1 MYLLIIRTPLI
12 SFILTFI
19 NQKRIRPNTIQT
31 LACIIILFAWINS
44 VTIFYECIINDTH
57 CQTKII
63 NWIEIVHMRRKIRL
77 HIDTLSSSMLFIIT
91 SISLFVH
98 VYSLQYMNEDPHK
111 HRFIRYLSLFT
122 FFMIILVR
130 RNNFILLLIGWE
142 GVGICSYLL
151 INFWYTRIQANKSGI
166 KAIIINRIG
175 DIALLI
181 RTIIIIKK
189 FGRTKFE
196 NLIHIQE
203 NIKIQFTINSIC
215 LLLLIAA
222 IGKSSLIGLH
232 IWLPDAMEGPTPISA
247 LIHAATM
254 VTAGIFLLIRSSS
267 LLEERKIRLIITA
280 WIGAITAFFAATTGL
295 RQNDIKRII
304 AYSTCRQLGYM
315 ALAIGI
321 SKYNIGLL
329 LLLILYS
336 LKDYYSIGAGI
347 AIHTIKNEQDIRKLR
362 RLIKQTPL
370 TYIGLITASLTIT
383 GIPFLT
389 AYFSKDLIIER
400 AYKNSILYWLAII
413 TATLTALYSTRLI
426 YFSFLKNPQYYIT
439 HSIRKNRETN
449 HLMNRIIIILTLMR
463 IRTGYITY
471 TTLIQEQ
478 HPIIPQKLILLP
490 LFCRI
495 LGAMIIIIIYP
506 KNRTFKNFK
515 KNIRLWKNFTR
526 NAWNF
531 NTIYNNIITEKILNL
546 IYKQSYKNIDKGL
559 IEEIINNTTIKNIIK
574 NRQNIRKFQ
583 TTLLHTHL
591 LTLILFYTRF
601 SIYTQ
606 VSETQY
612 RVIFWKNRSC
622 RLKSCLGQTI

>member
-1 MYLLIIRTPLI
+1 
-12 SFILTFI
+12 
-19 NQKRIRPNTIQT
+19 
-31 LACIIILFAWINS
+31 
-44 VTIFYECIINDTH
+44 
-57 CQTKII
+57 
-63 NWIEIVHMRRKIRL
+63 MRRKIRL

-98 VYSLQYMNEDPHK
+98 IYSLQYMNEDPHK
-111 HRFIRYLSLFT
+111 HRFISYLSLFT

-130 RNNFILLLIGWE
+130 SNNFILLLIGWE

-175 DIALLI
+175 DIALLL
-181 RTIIIIKK
+181 RTLIIIKK
-189 FGRTKFE
+189 FGRVKFE
-196 NLIHIQE
+196 NLSHTHE
-203 NIKIQFTINSIC
+203 NIKIQFTINRIC
-215 LLLLIAA
+215 LLLLIRA

-267 LLEERKIRLIITA
+267 LLEERKIRLTITA
-280 WIGAITAFFAATTGL
+280 WIGAITAFFAATTGI

-321 SKYNIGLL
+321 SKYSIRLL
-329 LLLILYS
+329 HLINHAFFKRLLFL
-336 LKDYYSIGAGI
+336 GAGI

-400 AYKNSILYWLAII
+400 TYKNRILYWLALI
-413 TATLTALYSTRLI
+413 TALLTAFYSTRLI
-426 YFSFLKNPQYYIT
+426 YFSFLKNPQYNIT
-439 HSIRKNRETN
+439 HNTKEKIETN
-449 HLMNRIIIILTLMR
+449 NLMNRIIIILTLMR

-471 TTLIQEQ
+471 TTLTQQQ

-495 LGAMIIIIIYP
+495 LATIIIITTYP
-506 KNRTFKNFK
+506 KNRILKTKRK
-515 KNIRLWKNFTR
+515 ITILWKNFTS

-531 NTIYNNIITEKILNL
+531 NTVYNNIITEKILN
-546 IYKQSYKNIDKGL
+546 ITYKQSYKNIDKGL
-559 IEEIINNTTIKNIIK
+559 IEEIYNNTTIKNLIK
-574 NRQNIRKFQ
+574 NRQNLRKFQ
-583 TTLLHTHL
+583 TTYLHTHL

-601 SIYTQ
+601 SIYSQ
-606 VSETQY
+606 VSETQ
-612 RVIFWKNRSC
+612 
-622 RLKSCLGQTI
+622 

>member
-1 MYLLIIRTPLI
+1 
-12 SFILTFI
+12 
-19 NQKRIRPNTIQT
+19 
-31 LACIIILFAWINS
+31 
-44 VTIFYECIINDTH
+44 
-57 CQTKII
+57 
-63 NWIEIVHMRRKIRL
+63 
-77 HIDTLSSSMLFIIT
+77 
-91 SISLFVH
+91 
-98 VYSLQYMNEDPHK
+98 
-111 HRFIRYLSLFT
+111 
-122 FFMIILVR
+122 MIILVC

-151 INFWYTRIQANKSGI
+151 INFWYTRTQANKSGI

-181 RTIIIIKK
+181 RTIIIIKR

-196 NLIHIQE
+196 NLTHIQQQPHTQY
-203 NIKIQFTINSIC
+203 IINSIC

-254 VTAGIFLLIRSSS
+254 VTAGIFLLIRSSC

-280 WIGAITAFFAATTGL
+280 WIGTTTAFFAATIGV

-321 SKYNIGLL
+321 SKYSIRLL
-329 LLLILYS
+329 HLINHAFFKRLLFL
-336 LKDYYSIGAGI
+336 GAGI

-383 GIPFLT
+383 GTPFLT

-400 AYKNSILYWLAII
+400 TYKNRIIYWLALI
-413 TATLTALYSTRLI
+413 TAALTAFYSTRLI
-426 YFSFLKNPQYYIT
+426 YFSFLKNPQYNIT
-439 HSIRKNRETN
+439 HAINKTRESN
-449 HLMNRIIIILTLMR
+449 KLMNSIIIILTLMS

-471 TTLIQEQ
+471 TTLIQEA

-490 LFCRI
+490 LLCRI
-495 LGAMIIIIIYP
+495 LATIIIITTYP
-506 KNRTFKNFK
+506 QSK
-515 KNIRLWKNFTR
+515 IRKRKGGVIIKNFTR

-531 NTIYNNIITEKILNL
+531 NTFYNNIIAEKIIN
-546 IYKQSYKNIDKGL
+546 IAYRQSYKNTDKGL
-559 IEEIINNTTIKNIIK
+559 IEEIINNTAIKKIITE
-574 NRQNIRKFQ
+574 RQNLRKFQ
-583 TTLLHTHL
+583 TRQLHTHL

-601 SIYTQ
+601 AIYT
-606 VSETQY
+606 
-612 RVIFWKNRSC
+612 
-622 RLKSCLGQTI
+622 

>member
-1 MYLLIIRTPLI
+1 
-12 SFILTFI
+12 
-19 NQKRIRPNTIQT
+19 
-31 LACIIILFAWINS
+31 
-44 VTIFYECIINDTH
+44 
-57 CQTKII
+57 
-63 NWIEIVHMRRKIRL
+63 MRRKIRL

-98 VYSLQYMNEDPHK
+98 IYSTQYMSEDPHK

-175 DIALLI
+175 DIAVLI
-181 RTIIIIKK
+181 RTIIIIKR

-196 NLIHIQE
+196 NLTHIQE
-203 NIKIQFTINSIC
+203 NIQTQFTINSIC
-215 LLLLIAA
+215 ILLLIGA

-267 LLEERKIRLIITA
+267 LLEERKIRLTITA
-280 WIGAITAFFAATTGL
+280 WIGAITAFFAATIGI

-304 AYSTCRQLGYM
+304 AYSTCSQLGYM

-321 SKYNIGLL
+321 SKYSIRLL
-329 LLLILYS
+329 HLINHAFFKRLLFL
-336 LKDYYSIGAGI
+336 GAGI

-362 RLIKQTPL
+362 RLIQQTPL
-370 TYIGLITASLTIT
+370 TYIGLTTASLTIT

-400 AYKNSILYWLAII
+400 AYKNSILYWLALI
-413 TATLTALYSTRLI
+413 TTRFTALYSIRLL
-426 YFSFLKNPQYYIT
+426 YFSFLKNPQYNIT
-439 HSIRKNRETN
+439 HTINKTREKDTLIN
-449 HLMNRIIIILTLMR
+449 SIIIILTLMR

-471 TTLIQEQ
+471 TTLIQQ
-478 HPIIPQKLILLP
+478 PHAILPQKLILLP
-490 LFCRI
+490 LICRI
-495 LGAMIIIIIYP
+495 LTTTTILILYP
-506 KNRTFKNFK
+506 KNTIFTTNKYIF
-515 KNIRLWKNFTR
+515 IIWKNFTR

-531 NTIYNNIITEKILNL
+531 NTIYNNIITENILNAT
-546 IYKQSYKNIDKGL
+546 YKQSYKNTDKGL
-559 IEEIINNTTIKNIIK
+559 IEKIFNNTAIKNLIK
-574 NRQNIRKFQ
+574 NSQNLRKFQ
-583 TTLLHTHL
+583 TTYLHTHL

-601 SIYTQ
+601 TIYT
-606 VSETQY
+606 
-612 RVIFWKNRSC
+612 N
-622 RLKSCLGQTI
+622 KSQKLNTE

>member
-1 MYLLIIRTPLI
+1 M
-12 SFILTFI
+12 
-19 NQKRIRPNTIQT
+19 
-31 LACIIILFAWINS
+31 
-44 VTIFYECIINDTH
+44 V
-57 CQTKII
+57 
-63 NWIEIVHMRRKIRL
+63 V
-77 HIDTLSSSMLFIIT
+77 
-91 SISLFVH
+91 V
-98 VYSLQYMNEDPHK
+98 VYVWDFQ
-111 HRFIRYLSLFT
+111 
-122 FFMIILVR
+122 ILVC

-151 INFWYTRIQANKSGI
+151 INFWYTRTQANKSGI

-181 RTIIIIKK
+181 RTIIIIKR

-196 NLIHIQE
+196 NLTHIQQQPHTQY
-203 NIKIQFTINSIC
+203 IINSIC

-254 VTAGIFLLIRSSS
+254 VTAGIFLLIRSSC

-280 WIGAITAFFAATTGL
+280 WIGTTTAFFAATIGV

-321 SKYNIGLL
+321 SKYSIRLL
-329 LLLILYS
+329 HLINHAFFKRLLFL
-336 LKDYYSIGAGI
+336 GAGI

-383 GIPFLT
+383 GTPFLT

-400 AYKNSILYWLAII
+400 TYKNRIIYWLALI
-413 TATLTALYSTRLI
+413 TAALTAFYSTRLI
-426 YFSFLKNPQYYIT
+426 YFSFLKNPQYNIT
-439 HSIRKNRETN
+439 HTINKTRESN
-449 HLMNRIIIILTLMR
+449 KLMNSIIIILTLMS

-471 TTLIQEQ
+471 TTLIQEA

-490 LFCRI
+490 LLCRI
-495 LGAMIIIIIYP
+495 LATIIIITTYP
-506 KNRTFKNFK
+506 QSK
-515 KNIRLWKNFTR
+515 IRKRKGGVIIKNFTR

-531 NTIYNNIITEKILNL
+531 NTFYNNKKLSYAILIIFSAMILL
-546 IYKQSYKNIDKGL
+546 
-559 IEEIINNTTIKNIIK
+559 
-574 NRQNIRKFQ
+574 
-583 TTLLHTHL
+583 
-591 LTLILFYTRF
+591 
-601 SIYTQ
+601 
-606 VSETQY
+606 
-612 RVIFWKNRSC
+612 
-622 RLKSCLGQTI
+622 

>member
-1 MYLLIIRTPLI
+1 
-12 SFILTFI
+12 
-19 NQKRIRPNTIQT
+19 
-31 LACIIILFAWINS
+31 
-44 VTIFYECIINDTH
+44 
-57 CQTKII
+57 
-63 NWIEIVHMRRKIRL
+63 MRRKIRL
-77 HIDTLSSSMLFIIT
+77 HIDTLSSAMLLIIT

-98 VYSLQYMNEDPHK
+98 IYSIQYMKEDPHK

-181 RTIIIIKK
+181 RTIIIIKR

-196 NLIHIQE
+196 NLTHIQT
-203 NIKIQFTINSIC
+203 NTHTQFTINSIC
-215 LLLLIAA
+215 LLLLIGA

-267 LLEERKIRLIITA
+267 LLEERKIRLTTTA
-280 WIGAITAFFAATTGL
+280 WIGAITAFFAATIGI

-321 SKYNIGLL
+321 SKYSISLL
-329 LLLILYS
+329 HLINHAFFKRLLFL
-336 LKDYYSIGAGI
+336 GAGI
-347 AIHTIKNEQDIRKLR
+347 AIHTINNEQDIRKLR
-362 RLIKQTPL
+362 RLIKQIPL

-400 AYKNSILYWLAII
+400 AYKNRILYWLALI
-413 TATLTALYSTRLI
+413 TTTFTALYSTRLI
-426 YFSFLKNPQYYIT
+426 YFSFLKNPQYNIT
-439 HSIRKNRETN
+439 NTTNKREN
-449 HLMNRIIIILTLMR
+449 NNLMNGIIATLTIMR

-471 TTLIQEQ
+471 TTLTQEA
-478 HPIIPQKLILLP
+478 HPIIPQTLILLP
-490 LFCRI
+490 LLCRI
-495 LGAMIIIIIYP
+495 LTTRILIILYP
-506 KNRTFKNFK
+506 KNINTKTMKKWFIPLKNFS
-515 KNIRLWKNFTR
+515 R

-531 NTIYNNIITEKILNL
+531 NTIYNNIITEKILN
-546 IYKQSYKNIDKGL
+546 ITYKQSYKNIDKGI
-559 IEEIINNTTIKNIIK
+559 IENIINNTTVKNLIKK
-574 NRQNIRKFQ
+574 RQNITKYQ
-583 TTLLHTHL
+583 TTYLNTHL

-601 SIYTQ
+601 SLHT
-606 VSETQY
+606 
-612 RVIFWKNRSC
+612 
-622 RLKSCLGQTI
+622 